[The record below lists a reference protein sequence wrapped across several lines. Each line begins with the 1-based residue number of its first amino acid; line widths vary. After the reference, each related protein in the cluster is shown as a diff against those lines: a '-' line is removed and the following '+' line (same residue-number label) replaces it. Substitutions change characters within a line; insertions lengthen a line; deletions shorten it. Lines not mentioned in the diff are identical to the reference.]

1 MRPKAIQNLLNSVNF
16 QTLYPNEIIVV
27 DGSLNNETSI
37 FLKNSNFKNLKYV
50 LVYGNN
56 RGLTRQRN
64 YGINL
69 VDKASEIICFL
80 DDDIVLEPN
89 YFEKLIGTYNIKQD
103 ALAVGGYIKNE
114 VFWKQ
119 SNNTS
124 NPNTFY
130 YDGWVRSEPSRF
142 KLRKKFG
149 LQPDTAPGFL
159 PTFSHGRSIGFFPP
173 SGKIYEVELI
183 MGGASSYK
191 KEVFNTLKFS
201 TYFEEREKIPF
212 HVDLAFSKKL
222 DKLPLKW
229 HIVFENLQQW
239 KLAFSNPS
247 RSLVDLDGNE
257 TEENINVFNHFIRHI
272 VLGAELFHGKAINLR
287 FGYNFRRG
295 EELKIEGNRVFAG
308 LTAGF
313 GVKLNKFRLNYAF
326 QKYSAAAN
334 AHTFGLNINLQ

>member
-201 TYFEEREKIPF
+201 TYFEGYGLYE
-212 HVDLAFSKKL
+212 DADFSLRIAKTGKL
-222 DKLPLKW
+222 YVNTSAQLNHYHDEEGRPNKFKYGNMVVRNGWYIWRVKYPAPNLKAIMKW
-229 HIVFENLQQW
+229 HATALLLTSIRFL
-239 KLAFSNPS
+239 
-247 RSLVDLDGNE
+247 
-257 TEENINVFNHFIRHI
+257 NVFNSKKKKEAFTES
-272 VLGAELFHGKAINLR
+272 LGRITGWFSLIFNKP
-287 FGYNFRRG
+287 
-295 EELKIEGNRVFAG
+295 KI
-308 LTAGF
+308 
-313 GVKLNKFRLNYAF
+313 
-326 QKYSAAAN
+326 S
-334 AHTFGLNINLQ
+334 